1 MTNLLSRFEDCRCR
15 MVNLYKSI
23 YSGQKKSWRGSMS
36 SLWSAKYHVK
46 NCLDWHPAT
55 SCSTKTGQVAP
66 WIILDIGEERTIGA
80 VNLFAQ
86 NKNAY
91 KMANVQVNPDFVR
104 PGHMSSY
111 PGASH
116 HETAEVE

>member
-15 MVNLYKSI
+15 MVNLYGSS
-23 YSGQKKSWRGSMS
+23 YSGQKK

-46 NCLDWHPAT
+46 NCLDWHSTT
-55 SCSTKTGQVAP
+55 SCSTKAGQVAP

-91 KMANVQVNPDFVR
+91 KMANVQVNPDSVR
-104 PGHMSSY
+104 PGHMSSS